1 MVVSLIVNKI
11 SVMIGGEAGAGITRS
26 GFLFAKACL
35 RGGLYVFGMN
45 DYQSLIRGGHNFY
58 VARADVEEIYSQADT
73 IDLLLALNK
82 ESILLHKDGLVPGG
96 GIVYDGEEI
105 ALSAEEL
112 SRDDLKLYSVP
123 LREMVKE
130 LKGELI
136 MTNTVAL
143 GVALGLMSYDIEILN
158 GVIRDAFSP
167 EVAELNIK
175 AAKMGHD
182 YAREHYAGTFKYRLE
197 RTSSAGKRKMFLTG
211 NEAVGL
217 GAIRSGCKFYAA
229 YPMTPA
235 TPLLHFM
242 APRVREYGM
251 IVIQAESEIAAIN
264 MVAGAS
270 FAGVRAMTATSGGG
284 FCLMSEGLGM
294 TGMTE
299 TPVVIM
305 LGQRPGPSTGLPT
318 YSGQGDLRFAVH
330 ASQGEFP
337 RVVIAPGDVE
347 ECFYKTT
354 EAFNLAEKFQ
364 IPAIL
369 ITDKYL
375 VESHGSAEFFDQ
387 NRIGIDRGLLLTGDE
402 YVGEGEYKR
411 HKFTEDGVSP
421 RAMPGMRGAVFR
433 TSADEHDESGYTT
446 DDPELTTKMTDKRFK
461 KLDALVKDLE
471 NYETTRLYGPREADV
486 TVLGWGSTKGPI
498 REAMKIL
505 SKEGLKINYL
515 QIIYLNPFP
524 VSSVQKILKLAKKTV
539 VAENN
544 KTSQLSGLIREH
556 LLLTVDHRILKY
568 DGRPFSPR
576 EISQRIK
583 RVL

>member
-1 MVVSLIVNKI
+1 
-11 SVMIGGEAGAGITRS
+11 VMIGGEAGAGITRS

-35 RGGLYVFGMN
+35 RGGLYVFGTN

-58 VARADVEEIYSQADT
+58 IARADAEEIYSQDNT

-82 ESILLHKDGLVPGG
+82 ETVLLHKDELVQGG

-105 ALSAEEL
+105 APSDEEL
-112 SRDDLKLYSVP
+112 GRDSLKFYSVP
-123 LREMVKE
+123 LRRIVKE
-130 LKGELI
+130 LEGALI
-136 MTNTVAL
+136 IRNTVAL
-143 GVALGLMSYDIEILN
+143 GVAVALLDYDLEILN
-158 GVIRDAFSP
+158 GVIKDTFKPKA
-167 EVAELNIK
+167 AELNVK

-182 YAREHYAGTFKYRLE
+182 YAREHYAGDFEYRLE
-197 RTSSAGKRKMFLTG
+197 KISSAGKRKMFLTG

-217 GAIRSGCKFYAA
+217 GAIRAGCKFYAA

-242 APRVREYGM
+242 APLDRKYRM

-299 TPVVIM
+299 APTVIM
-305 LGQRPGPSTGLPT
+305 LAQRPGPSTGLPT
-318 YSGQGDLRFAVH
+318 YSGQGDLRFAIH

-337 RVVIAPGDVE
+337 RVIIAPGDVE
-347 ECFYKTT
+347 ECFYKTI

-375 VESHGSAEFFDQ
+375 VESHGTADLFDQ
-387 NRIGIDRGLLLTGDE
+387 NRIGIDRGLLLIEDE
-402 YVGEGEYKR
+402 YMGKEEYKR
-411 HKFTEDGVSP
+411 HKFTKDGVSP
-421 RAMPGMRGAVFR
+421 RAMPGMRGAIVR
-433 TSADEHDESGYTT
+433 TSANEHDESGYTT
-446 DDPELTTKMTDKRFK
+446 DDPELTTKMADKRFK

-471 NYETTRLYGPREADV
+471 NYETTKFYGPREADA
-486 TVLGWGSTKGPI
+486 TILGWGSTKGPI
-498 REAMKIL
+498 REAMKLL

-515 QIIYLNPFP
+515 QIVYLNPFP
-524 VSSVQKILKLAKKTV
+524 AANVQMILKSAKKTV
-539 VAENN
+539 VVENN
-544 KTSQLSGLIREH
+544 KTSPLSALIKEH
-556 LLLTVDHRILKY
+556 LLMTVDYKILKY
-568 DGRPFSPR
+568 NGRPFNPR
-576 EISQRIK
+576 ELSQRIK
-583 RVL
+583 EAL

>member
-1 MVVSLIVNKI
+1 MVVSVIVNKI

-35 RGGLYVFGMN
+35 RGGLHVFGTN

-58 VARADVEEIYSQADT
+58 IARADAEEIYSQADT

-82 ESILLHKDGLVPGG
+82 ETILLHKDELVPGG

-105 ALSAEEL
+105 ALSDEEL
-112 SRDDLKLYSVP
+112 GRDDLKLYSVP
-123 LREMVKE
+123 LRGIVKE
-130 LKGELI
+130 LEGELI
-136 MTNTVAL
+136 MMNTVAL
-143 GVALGLMSYDIEILN
+143 GAAVGLLNYDLETLN
-158 GVIRDAFSP
+158 GVIRDAFKLKA
-167 EVAELNIK
+167 AELNIK
-175 AAKMGHD
+175 VAKMGYD
-182 YAREHYAGTFKYRLE
+182 YAREHYAKDFEYRLE
-197 RTSSAGKRKMFLTG
+197 RTSSAGKQKMFLTG

-217 GAIRSGCKFYAA
+217 GAIRAGCKFYVA
-229 YPMTPA
+229 YPMTPT

-242 APRVREYGM
+242 APLDREYGM

-305 LGQRPGPSTGLPT
+305 LGQRSGPSTGLPT
-318 YSGQGDLRFAVH
+318 YSAQGDLRFAIH

-347 ECFYKTT
+347 ECFYKTM

-375 VESHGSAEFFDQ
+375 VESHGATEPFDQ
-387 NRIGIDRGLLLTGDE
+387 NRIGIDRGLLLTEDE
-402 YVGEGEYKR
+402 YRGEEEYKK
-411 HKFTEDGVSP
+411 HKFTENGVSP
-421 RAMPGMRGAVFR
+421 RAMPGMKGTIVR
-433 TSADEHDESGYTT
+433 TNADEHDESGYTT
-446 DDPELTTKMTDKRFK
+446 EDPKLTTKMVDKRFK
-461 KLDALVKDLE
+461 KLDALVKDLQ
-471 NYETTRLYGPREADV
+471 NYETTKFYGHAEADV
-486 TVLGWGSTKGPI
+486 TILGWGSTKGPI
-498 REAMKIL
+498 REAMKL
-505 SKEGLKINYL
+505 LNKEGLKVNYL
-515 QIIYLNPFP
+515 QIVYLNPFP
-524 VSSVQKILKLAKKTV
+524 VANVQRILKSAKKTV
-539 VAENN
+539 VVENN
-544 KTSQLSGLIREH
+544 KTSQLSSLVREH
-556 LLLTVDHRILKY
+556 CLMTVDHKILKY
-568 DGRPFSPR
+568 NGRPFNPG
-576 EISQRIK
+576 ELSQRIK
-583 RVL
+583 EVL